1 MAPLFES
8 GKTYTFYFSQEHGDT
23 SITGQVVSYESPL
36 VKIETE
42 GLTRVINCASAYFVE
57 AVAKKEDE
65 DLEEAAPAE

>member
-8 GKTYTFYFSQEHGDT
+8 GKAYTFYFSQEHGDS

-42 GLTRVINCASAYFVE
+42 GLTRIINCSSAYFVE
-57 AVAKKEDE
+57 AVARREGEDIE
-65 DLEEAAPAE
+65 EEASAE

>member
-42 GLTRVINCASAYFVE
+42 GLTRIINCASAYFVE
-57 AVAKKEDE
+57 AVTKREDE

>member
-23 SITGQVVSYESPL
+23 SITGLVVSYESPL

-42 GLTRVINCASAYFVE
+42 GLTRIINCASAYFVE
-57 AVAKKEDE
+57 AVTKR
-65 DLEEAAPAE
+65 